1 MVNKLHKEQL
11 RIYFS
16 AENVFTFSGIV
27 KGIDLDPEIANS
39 SYSGFNSG
47 VYPMQKTY
55 SFGVNLTF

>member
-1 MVNKLHKEQL
+1 VEQL

-27 KGIDLDPEIANS
+27 KGIDLDPEVANRG
-39 SYSGFNSG
+39 YSGFNSG
-47 VYPMQKTY
+47 IYPMQRTY